1 MKVTLLGDSIR
12 LIGYGKR
19 VPELLGKE
27 WEVYQPEE
35 NGRFS
40 KHTLRGLF
48 DWRDEMA
55 GSDVVHWNN
64 GLWDTCH
71 IFGDNLPFTPIGEYV
86 DNVKRIAELL
96 LRITPNVI
104 FATTTPVI
112 PGQAYNDN
120 DRIREYNA
128 AALEVLSGTGV
139 VINDLHAAVSQHLY
153 EYIKSDDKIHLN
165 DVGVQNVS
173 EIVANIIRETYKNG
187 LKRQL

>member
-12 LIGYGKR
+12 LIGYGRR
-19 VPELLGKE
+19 VPDLLGGE
-27 WEVYQPEE
+27 WQVYQPEE
-35 NGRFS
+35 NCRFS
-40 KHTLRGLF
+40 KHTLRGIF
-48 DWRDEMA
+48 DWKDEMA

-71 IFGDNLPFTPIGEYV
+71 IFDDNLPFTPMGEYV

-96 LRITPNVI
+96 LRITPKVI

-120 DRIREYNA
+120 GRICEYNA
-128 AALEVLSGTGV
+128 AAIEALSGTGV
-139 VINDLHAAVSQHLY
+139 VINDLYAEVYGHLY

-165 DVGVQNVS
+165 EIGIEKIS
-173 EIVANIIRETYKNG
+173 ELVANVIKETYKNN
-187 LKRQL
+187 